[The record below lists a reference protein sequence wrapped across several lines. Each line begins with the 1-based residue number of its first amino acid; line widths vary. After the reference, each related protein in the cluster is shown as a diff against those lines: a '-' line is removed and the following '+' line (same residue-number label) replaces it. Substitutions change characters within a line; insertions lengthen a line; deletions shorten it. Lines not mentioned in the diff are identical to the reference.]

1 MGINRNAGGGCPA
14 PGSYSR
20 KEGNNMKKQT
30 AVAAIAETL
39 EALKAYAVDDHL
51 GVNPEA
57 VNWGN
62 VGTAQHLL
70 SLLNEAAKFA
80 GV

>member
-20 KEGNNMKKQT
+20 KENAT
-30 AVAAIAETL
+30 DAYVAAVAAIAETL
-39 EALKAYAVDDHL
+39 EAPKAYAVDDHL

-70 SLLNEAAKFA
+70 SLLNEAAKYA

>member
-1 MGINRNAGGGCPA
+1 MYENEI
-14 PGSYSR
+14 
-20 KEGNNMKKQT
+20 KKQKAVDAYIS
-30 AVAAIAETL
+30 AVAAISDTL

-51 GVNPEA
+51 GVCVDD

-62 VGTAQHLL
+62 VGMAQHLL

>member
-1 MGINRNAGGGCPA
+1 MYENEI
-14 PGSYSR
+14 
-20 KEGNNMKKQT
+20 KKQKT
-30 AVAAIAETL
+30 VDAYISAVAAISDVL
-39 EALKAYAVDDHL
+39 DALKAYAVDDHM
-51 GVNPEA
+51 GVSPDA

>member
-1 MGINRNAGGGCPA
+1 
-14 PGSYSR
+14 
-20 KEGNNMKKQT
+20 MKKQNAT
-30 AVAAIAETL
+30 DAYIAAVAAISETL
-39 EALKAYAVDDHL
+39 EALKVYAVDDHL
-51 GVNPEA
+51 GVSPDA

-70 SLLNEAAKFA
+70 VVLAEAAEIA

>member
-1 MGINRNAGGGCPA
+1 
-14 PGSYSR
+14 
-20 KEGNNMKKQT
+20 MKKQNAT
-30 AVAAIAETL
+30 DAYIAAVAAISETL
-39 EALKAYAVDDHL
+39 EALKAYAVDDHM
-51 GVNPEA
+51 GVSPDA